1 MKEMKEMKDIE
12 EIKLILLGESGV
24 GKTSIIKR
32 YLYDEFSEFYNP
44 NISMNYVEKD
54 IELNKKTI
62 RLNIWDTIGQ
72 EKYRSVSKLFLKET
86 QIVVLVYSI
95 NDLKS
100 FQALNYWNDLYKNQM
115 GKNNV
120 LGVAGNKADLFLEQ
134 QITEAEGKQYA
145 EDNNGIFAI
154 ISAKEDKIG
163 IDEFIL
169 KLVNKYLEEKKNVDI
184 DEFEVI
190 EDREKGIILSNQK
203 LKDLGYN
210 EDGCCGGKAKKRR
223 KKYEEILKNDN
234 GYIESIFLGLG
245 GVGKTSLIKNIEGKK
260 FDEKENHTEE
270 TTKYET
276 KYTNGNM
283 QLVLNIYDINN
294 EDKRNKNNETIIKKC
309 QIFFLVYE
317 LNDMRTFSE
326 VKFWLQVIENSRE
339 EEIDKKKNIIFV
351 IIENK
356 NDLNNK
362 NQLNIND
369 NDNDNETVPN
379 IGENLANEING
390 IFYSTSAKNDKNFK
404 DIIGIAIEKYIS
416 FP

>member
-1 MKEMKEMKDIE
+1 MKEIE

-54 IELNKKTI
+54 IVINKKTI

-95 NDLKS
+95 NDLQS
-100 FQALNYWNDLYKNQM
+100 FKALNYWNDLYKNQM

-134 QITEAEGKQYA
+134 QVTEAEGKQYA

-154 ISAKEDKIG
+154 ISAKDDKIG

-190 EDREKGIILSNQK
+190 EDREKG
-203 LKDLGYN
+203 
-210 EDGCCGGKAKKRR
+210 KK
-223 KKYEEILKNDN
+223 I
-234 GYIESIFLGLG
+234 
-245 GVGKTSLIKNIEGKK
+245 
-260 FDEKENHTEE
+260 
-270 TTKYET
+270 
-276 KYTNGNM
+276 
-283 QLVLNIYDINN
+283 
-294 EDKRNKNNETIIKKC
+294 
-309 QIFFLVYE
+309 
-317 LNDMRTFSE
+317 
-326 VKFWLQVIENSRE
+326 
-339 EEIDKKKNIIFV
+339 
-351 IIENK
+351 
-356 NDLNNK
+356 
-362 NQLNIND
+362 
-369 NDNDNETVPN
+369 
-379 IGENLANEING
+379 
-390 IFYSTSAKNDKNFK
+390 
-404 DIIGIAIEKYIS
+404 
-416 FP
+416 